1 MLKKHGFFLLLGCC
15 RKASFTYKMFPPPIN
30 SGRRKN
36 LVKMTADPNATKSW
50 DKRSFSE
57 SSSFLYWLGIYSFIL
72 HMRKN
77 PSFSFHIS
85 ASVCNNFFSRLAFRA
100 KARKLIANIV
110 LTCLWEKL
118 AKEKKSLFLL
128 FLPSFAARGGFER
141 NEMGRG
147 RMSLGCFIIALS
159 FSSGRL
165 QSCFVLPSWKLAEL
179 KEGRT
184 IKTILNTVSWQ
195 LEFIS
200 WRVNQ
205 FLWVS
210 TKPCKPPMK
219 SFYIGSNVIITLLSF
234 FLL

>member
-1 MLKKHGFFLLLGCC
+1 M
-15 RKASFTYKMFPPPIN
+15 
-30 SGRRKN
+30 
-36 LVKMTADPNATKSW
+36 
-50 DKRSFSE
+50 
-57 SSSFLYWLGIYSFIL
+57 
-72 HMRKN
+72 
-77 PSFSFHIS
+77 
-85 ASVCNNFFSRLAFRA
+85 
-100 KARKLIANIV
+100 

-184 IKTILNTVSWQ
+184 IKTILNTVSRQ

-234 FLL
+234 FCCKTTTKLVWFVPSHICHICYIVVLLLFLEYQTT